1 MPEFDQEF
9 FENIDD
15 QEFKASLGGS
25 SDSAFLFVLIT
36 FQFFVT
42 VYGIY
47 TWFKKLF
54 GTP

>member
-15 QEFKASLGGS
+15 QEFKASIGGS
-25 SDSAFLFVLIT
+25 QDAAFLFVLIT

-42 VYGIY
+42 FYGLY
-47 TWFKKLF
+47 TWYKKIT